1 MTVSPTQLRPG
12 QGSSGDTEPD
22 ASVIGQ
28 VPLSAGQRGLWLA
41 QKLSPDVPIS
51 EAQYVE
57 LRGDLDVDLLREAS
71 IRAGR
76 EFQSGYLR
84 LVEVDG
90 EPYQVFDPSLESPA
104 PVIDVRGEPDPV
116 AAGLEWMRR
125 EYTRPLD
132 MTRDRLFGSAVVWV
146 GDRHYLLYTRIHHVA
161 MDGYAGMMTLNR
173 IAALYTAAVQG
184 RTAEPNRAAD
194 VRTLYEADRSY
205 RESKRFA
212 DDQEYWL
219 NKLAD
224 AGDVSSLVDGHAPAR
239 ANSAVATAELSPLM
253 VQRIEHAA
261 EVWNA
266 SPAAVVIAAFGCYLA
281 RMTGRDNV
289 MVNIP
294 VSGRTNAVLRRSGG
308 VFVNVAPLPLML
320 DRDDTVATLTR
331 RVQSDLV
338 GALRHQRCGLTDIR
352 AAAGHHGGLRRFA
365 GPVVNVMF
373 FHQEIRLGSVTGE
386 FHILSSGPVDD
397 LLVDLYQTGE
407 PPRTILHLLAN
418 PNLYTD
424 SELSAHCT
432 RFMEFLDAFAAAPD
446 TALDQV
452 HPESARDGARIKRRR
467 ENLAFWRATLANLP
481 EELRLPVDRPRSA
494 VPSNRGATASYPLR
508 ADLVPALEQ
517 CARQHS
523 SSLFTAIHGT
533 LAVLLARLSGT
544 TDIPIGT
551 PTNGRATAALDGVA
565 DFADTVVLRT
575 EIDPAESFTELLGRI
590 EQADVDAFE
599 HADVPFEQVVDDLVP
614 QRRQSRHSLVQV
626 MLALRNQ
633 EPVGSA
639 LSDFEPPVVDPSDQT
654 PGFDLRFILSEDHD
668 GGDMTVAVTYAT
680 DLFDATTIDSLAHRW
695 IRILESI
702 ATDPTVPVGAI
713 DVLEPAERADLLTRS
728 GAPSAPPTTLPD
740 LLSAAVAFDPDA
752 TAIACD
758 GRQLSYRELD
768 ERSNRLARQLIRRGI
783 GPEDVVAISIPRSAE
798 SMLAVWAVAKS
809 GAAFLPIDPTYPAER
824 ITHMM
829 TDSNAAIGLTMP
841 AVCPQLPDNMDWL
854 ISDELDTSGEQP
866 NTDDRPITDSDRV
879 RPLRIDDIAYVIY
892 TSGSTGR
899 PKGVAVTHRGLG
911 NCAAEHRVAMGIES
925 GSRTLHLAS
934 PSFDVSVL
942 ELLLPLAAGAAM
954 VIAPNDV
961 YGGDELAALLD
972 REHISHLLI
981 TPSVLST
988 IDHTRWPLPDLK
1000 YLMVGGEDYGSELVE
1015 RWGGDRVVLN
1025 EYGPTETTISATLS
1039 APLAVGE
1046 LVTIGR
1052 PISGASAWVLDQ
1064 RLQPVPVGVAGE
1076 LYVAGDLLAR
1086 GYHHRADVT
1095 AERFVACPWLPGQRM
1110 YRTGDVVRWTTNG
1123 TIQHLGRS
1131 DFQVKIRGL
1140 RIELG
1145 EVDTT
1150 LTTHETVAY
1159 ATTIGHHNGTG
1170 TQTLVSYVVAPP
1182 DHTIDA
1188 TTLTD
1193 YLSDRLP
1200 SYMVPSSIMVL
1211 DRIPL
1216 TPVGKLDRK
1225 ALPRPVFTD
1234 TKPFRAPRTATE
1246 HTVARAFIDV
1256 LGIDRIGLDDSFFA
1270 LGGDSLV
1277 ATRVA

>member
-1 MTVSPTQLRPG
+1 M
-12 QGSSGDTEPD
+12 
-22 ASVIGQ
+22 SVIEQ
-28 VPLSAGQRGLWLA
+28 VPLSAGQRALWLA

-57 LRGDLDVDLLREAS
+57 LRGGLDVDLLREVAM
-71 IRAGR
+71 RAGH

-84 LVEVDG
+84 VVEVDG

-104 PVIDVRGEPDPV
+104 PVIDMRGEPDPV
-116 AAGLEWMRR
+116 AAGLEWMHR
-125 EYTRPLD
+125 EYTTPLD
-132 MTRDRLFGSAVVWV
+132 MTRDRLV
-146 GDRHYLLYTRIHHVA
+146 GTAIVQVGEQHYLLYSRIHHVA
-161 MDGYAGMMTLNR
+161 LDGYAGMMIINR
-173 IAALYTAAVQG
+173 IAELYGAALEG

-194 VRTLYEADRSY
+194 VRALYDADRSY
-205 RESKRFA
+205 RESKRFT
-212 DDQEYWL
+212 DDQEYWV
-219 NKLAD
+219 NRLAD
-224 AGDVSSLVDGHAPAR
+224 VGDESSLVAGQAPAR
-239 ANSAVATAELSPLM
+239 ANSTVAKAELSPTT

-261 EVWNA
+261 KALDA

-281 RMTGRDNV
+281 RMTGRDDV

-308 VFVNVAPLPLML
+308 MFVNVAPLPLTL
-320 DRDDTVATLTR
+320 DSSDTVATVTR

-352 AAAGHHGGLRRFA
+352 AAVGYQGGLRRFA

-373 FHQEIRLGSVTGE
+373 FYQEIRFGSVTGE

-432 RFMEFLDAFAAAPD
+432 RFEEFLDAFAAAPD
-446 TALDQV
+446 TALEQV
-452 HPESARDGARIKRRR
+452 HPESVGEGARIRRRR
-467 ENLAFWRATLANLP
+467 ENLAFWRETLADLPENLP
-481 EELRLPVDRPRSA
+481 LPFDRPRPVVS
-494 VPSNRGATASYPLR
+494 SNRAATANYALPAELVR
-508 ADLVPALEQ
+508 AVEGFAQ
-517 CARQHS
+517 QHS
-523 SSLFTAIHGT
+523 SSLFTAIHGA

-551 PTNGRATAALDGVA
+551 PIAGDGAAA
-565 DFADTVVLRT
+565 RVVLRT
-575 EIDPAESFTELLGRI
+575 EIDPAESFTDLLGRI
-590 EQADVDAFE
+590 EQVDVDAFE
-599 HADVPFEQVVDDLVP
+599 HAEVPFEQVVDQLVP
-614 QRRQSRHSLVQV
+614 QRSQSRHPLFQV
-626 MLALRNQ
+626 LLALRNQ

-639 LSDFEPPVVDPSDQT
+639 LSDFEPLVVDPSDQT
-654 PGFDLRFILSEDHD
+654 PGFDLQFILSEDHD
-668 GGDMTVAVTYAT
+668 SGHMTVALTYAT
-680 DLFDATTIDSLAHRW
+680 DLFDAATIDSLAHRW

-702 ATDPTVPVGAI
+702 VTDPTVAVGAI

-728 GAPSAPPTTLPD
+728 GAPSAPPATLPD

-752 TAIACD
+752 TAIAFD

-783 GPEDVVAISIPRSAE
+783 GPEDVVAISIPRSAD
-798 SMLAVWAVAKS
+798 SMLVVWAVAKS

-829 TDSNAAIGLTMP
+829 TDSNAAIGLTVP
-841 AVCPQLPDNMDWL
+841 AVRPQLPDNMDWL
-854 ISDELDTSGEQP
+854 ISDELDTSGDRP
-866 NTDDRPITDSDRV
+866 NTDDRPIIDSDRV

-911 NCAAEHRVAMGIES
+911 NCAAEHRLAMGIEP

-1000 YLMVGGEDYGSELVE
+1000 YLMVGGEDYGSAKTYKWK
-1015 RWGGDRVVLN
+1015 RH
-1025 EYGPTETTISATLS
+1025 P
-1039 APLAVGE
+1039 
-1046 LVTIGR
+1046 
-1052 PISGASAWVLDQ
+1052 
-1064 RLQPVPVGVAGE
+1064 
-1076 LYVAGDLLAR
+1076 
-1086 GYHHRADVT
+1086 
-1095 AERFVACPWLPGQRM
+1095 C
-1110 YRTGDVVRWTTNG
+1110 
-1123 TIQHLGRS
+1123 
-1131 DFQVKIRGL
+1131 
-1140 RIELG
+1140 
-1145 EVDTT
+1145 
-1150 LTTHETVAY
+1150 
-1159 ATTIGHHNGTG
+1159 
-1170 TQTLVSYVVAPP
+1170 
-1182 DHTIDA
+1182 
-1188 TTLTD
+1188 
-1193 YLSDRLP
+1193 
-1200 SYMVPSSIMVL
+1200 
-1211 DRIPL
+1211 
-1216 TPVGKLDRK
+1216 
-1225 ALPRPVFTD
+1225 
-1234 TKPFRAPRTATE
+1234 
-1246 HTVARAFIDV
+1246 
-1256 LGIDRIGLDDSFFA
+1256 
-1270 LGGDSLV
+1270 
-1277 ATRVA
+1277 